1 MRLHFSPRPRKRLF
15 VTHFVGDMFA
25 TAVTALRQE
34 VTAIVRSA
42 TSGQDE
48 VLVVLQS
55 GGGTVTGYGLVAA
68 QLLRIKDAGLRLTV
82 AVEQV
87 AASGGYMVACVG
99 DTIVCSPFAVV
110 GSIGVVQEIPNFY
123 DRLKR
128 EGVEFHEITA
138 GEYKR
143 VLSPTKEA
151 TPKDLQKAKEDIEEV
166 WQLFKDFVTE
176 QRPSLDINVVATGEV
191 WFGKRAVEIGLCDA
205 IQASDDILTDFVDQG
220 YDVYTVKYEEP
231 VEELFEKIFNF
242 GKVSAWQGNPM
253 GLLFGQGLYKA
264 VSFLADLGTAS
275 SKYEEKLERWNT
287 LLMA

>member
-1 MRLHFSPRPRKRLF
+1 M
-15 VTHFVGDMFA
+15 
-25 TAVTALRQE
+25 
-34 VTAIVRSA
+34 RSA

-231 VEELFEKIFNF
+231 VDELFEKIFNF

-253 GLLFGQGLYKA
+253 GLLFGRGLYKA